1 MRLIISRIVLLVAM
15 LLVTFAA
22 TADTYPS
29 KPIRILIGTAPGGG
43 TDGIARLLGDALS
56 TTLKVPVVVE
66 NRPGASGQMASE
78 QVLKAPPD
86 GYTIM
91 IAQNGHVTNPTFS
104 KKLPYDTLKDF
115 TSIAPLAKSPL
126 VLVSSSASNVKSWT
140 ELVALSKR
148 DSKSLSFATADSS
161 ARLAVEQIRETT
173 GLPLVALPYKGT
185 ALAATDVAG
194 GHVQYSV
201 TTMSS
206 VLPFQ
211 STGKI
216 NYLATLARER
226 SRFIPNVPTLS
237 EQGVADVEVLGWWA
251 AFGPANLPAPVIAE
265 LSTAIRS
272 VLAQPQVRDRLRT
285 QFVEPWIGT
294 PQELDKFVRSEI
306 SSIQQLAKKAN
317 IQPE

>member
-1 MRLIISRIVLLVAM
+1 MHLVISRFVLLAAA
-15 LLVTFAA
+15 LLVPSAA

-29 KPIRILIGTAPGGG
+29 KPIRIFIGTAPGGG

-56 TTLKVPVVVE
+56 TTLKVPVVIE

-91 IAQNGHVTNPTFS
+91 IVQNAHVTNPAFM
-104 KKLPYDTLKDF
+104 KKLPYDTVKDF

-126 VLVSSSASNVKSWT
+126 VLVSSSASNVKSWA

-148 DSKSLSFATADSS
+148 DAKSLSFATADSS

-211 STGKI
+211 ATGKI

-226 SRFIPNVPTLS
+226 SRFVPNVPTLG
-237 EQGVADVEVLGWWA
+237 EQGVPGVEVLGWWA
-251 AFGPANLPAPVIAE
+251 VFGPANMPAPVLAK
-265 LSTAIRS
+265 LSASIRS
-272 VLAQPQVRDRLRT
+272 VLAQPQVRDRLHT
-285 QFVEPWIGT
+285 YFVEPWIG
-294 PQELDKFVRSEI
+294 PPHELDKFVRSEI